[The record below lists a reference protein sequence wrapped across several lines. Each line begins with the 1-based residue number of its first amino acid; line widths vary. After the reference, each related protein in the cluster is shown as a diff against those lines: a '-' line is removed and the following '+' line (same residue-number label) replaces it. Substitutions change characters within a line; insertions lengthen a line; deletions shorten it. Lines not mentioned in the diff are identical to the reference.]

1 MALIKRKRRKRLT
14 KDLARIV
21 KKHGAQ
27 TALTLVTGIIGDL
40 AAEKADRKSKELR
53 KAAREAKHAP
63 LVSPEPRPIVVRK
76 RAQA

>member
-1 MALIKRKRRKRLT
+1 MARIKRKRRKRLT

-21 KKHGAQ
+21 KKYGAD

-40 AAEKADRKSKELR
+40 AAERAGRKSKKR
-53 KAAREAKHAP
+53 WKAARTAKPAP